1 MAKAELKTKKNI
13 ASVKEFLDSIE
24 DEQKRKDCREIA
36 KMMRKATG
44 KNAKMWGTS
53 IVGCDDYHYKYES
66 GREGDWFRIGFAP
79 RKTSLTLYIMDGFEK
94 YEKLMSKLGKHK
106 TGKGCLYIKRL
117 DDIDKTVLNELI
129 EKSVMHFEKKYG
141 KN

>member
-1 MAKAELKTKKNI
+1 MAKAELKTKKNN

-24 DEQKRKDCREIA
+24 DETKRKDCKEIS

-44 KNAKMWGTS
+44 KNAKMWGTN
-53 IVGCDDYHYKYES
+53 IVGFDDYQYKYKS

-79 RKTSLTLYIMDGFEK
+79 RKASLTLYIMDGFEK
-94 YEKLMSKLGKHK
+94 YDELMSKLGKHK
-106 TGKGCLYIKRL
+106 TGKGCLYFKRL

-129 EKSVMHFEKKYG
+129 EKSVEHFEKKYG
-141 KN
+141 KS